1 MLLNIQGKATWYIDC
16 SVQGKHMRIEDYPN
30 LMVVKSLTYPVDLS
44 VNRLKEISSH
54 VSDAKAEVIVHGLF
68 VMAVA
73 SMEVMIADVLNYFLR
88 SFPQKLPANEFKFEK
103 DTFFENYF
111 GLLRNAIDMHIN
123 SLSYKSFE
131 DFFSKLL
138 EYLSLDWPDF
148 RQAFGDDIREIKATR
163 NLLLHN
169 NLVVNDQ
176 YIDTAGVKKRERPVV
191 DKPYLQGM
199 LQVLLGFEEGLN
211 GRLLEKYKEYTK
223 INASKRLWSF
233 LFHAPVM
240 PYDDFWQYDETTDRI
255 VAFKQGRYEN
265 NLSHSEL
272 LMLSLWRAHFSI
284 TGGGEAMKGFNMRSF
299 DTHNQEKVLFFLI
312 VATDFS
318 FY

>member
-1 MLLNIQGKATWYIDC
+1 
-16 SVQGKHMRIEDYPN
+16 MRIEDYPN
-30 LMVVKSLTYPVDLS
+30 LMVLTKLTHPVDLS
-44 VNRLKEISSH
+44 SSKLQDISSH
-54 VSDAKAEVIVHGLF
+54 VPDAKAEVIVQGLF

-73 SMEVMIADVLNYFLR
+73 SMEVMITDVLHYFLR

-111 GLLRNAIDMHIN
+111 GLLRKAVDTHIN
-123 SLSYKSFE
+123 SLSYKSFD
-131 DFFSKLL
+131 DFFGKVL

-148 RQAFGDDIREIKATR
+148 RQAFGDDIKEIKATR

-176 YIDTAGVKKRERPVV
+176 YIDSAGVKKRERPVV
-191 DKPYLQGM
+191 DKPYLQRS
-199 LQVLLGFEEGLN
+199 LQVLLGFEDGLK
-211 GRLLEKYKEYTK
+211 GRLLHKYKDYTK
-223 INASKRLWSF
+223 INANKRLWGF
-233 LFHAPVM
+233 LFQSPVM
-240 PYDDFWQYDETTDRI
+240 QYDDFWQYDETTDRI

-272 LMLSLWRAHFSI
+272 LMLSLWRSHFSL
-284 TGGGEAMKGFNMRSF
+284 TGGGEAMKGFNMRTF
-299 DTHNQEKVLFFLI
+299 DNRNQEKALFFLS

-318 FY
+318 FF

>member
-1 MLLNIQGKATWYIDC
+1 
-16 SVQGKHMRIEDYPN
+16 
-30 LMVVKSLTYPVDLS
+30 MVLKRLTHPVDLS
-44 VNRLKEISSH
+44 VGRLNEISAH
-54 VSDAKAEVIVHGLF
+54 VSDAKPEVIVHGLF

-73 SMEVMIADVLNYFLR
+73 SMEIMIADVLHYFLR

-111 GLLRNAIDMHIN
+111 RLLRKAIDAHIN

-131 DFFSKLL
+131 DFFGKLL

-148 RQAFGDDIREIKATR
+148 RQAFGDDIKEIKATR

-176 YIDTAGVKKRERPVV
+176 YVDTAGVKKRERPVV
-191 DKPYLQGM
+191 DKPYLQRT
-199 LQVLLGFEEGLN
+199 LQVLLGFEEGLK
-211 GRLLEKYKEYTK
+211 GRLVEKYKEYTK
-223 INASKRLWSF
+223 INANKRLWSF
-233 LFHAPVM
+233 LFHSPVM
-240 PYDDFWQYDETTDRI
+240 SYDDFWQYDETTDSI

-265 NLSHSEL
+265 NLARSEL
-272 LMLSLWRAHFSI
+272 LLLSLWRAQFSI
-284 TGGGEAMKGFNMRSF
+284 NGGGEAMKGFNMRSF
-299 DTHNQEKVLFFLI
+299 DTDNQEKALFFLSI
-312 VATDFS
+312 ASDFS